1 MFQNVRIEFTSDLC
15 KYFALYSKIFVYRC
29 MSMFYKKNY
38 KTNKFG
44 FKYLRCVFMFHC
56 YISMD
61 NRSKTDS
68 MKGHWVYQTAK
79 V

>member
-1 MFQNVRIEFTSDLC
+1 MYAHVLQ
-15 KYFALYSKIFVYRC
+15 
-29 MSMFYKKNY
+29 KNY

-44 FKYLRCVFMFHC
+44 LKYLRCVFMLHC

-68 MKGHWVYQTAK
+68 MQGHWVYQTAK
-79 V
+79 F